1 MAGVPKGEFCL
12 PESCLVCSKACYVF
26 FVLCLE
32 VCCVTLGHVWCAQMW
47 ILSPLWCAQTCIPS
61 PLIIPGVLKG
71 VFYLPWSC
79 LVAQVHFFSCLVCSK
94 VYSVSLD
101 HVWCAVYVASCLVYL
116 LSSVSPVWCGLRG
129 VVSPLI
135 MPVCSDVFSVSCL
148 VCSVVNKNM
157 CHL

>member
-32 VCCVTLGHVWCAQMW
+32 VCCVTLGHVWCAQMC

-116 LSSVSPVWCGLRG
+116 LSSVSCLVWSEGCCISLDHACVLRCVFCLLSG
-129 VVSPLI
+129 
-135 MPVCSDVFSVSCL
+135 VFSG
-148 VCSVVNKNM
+148 K
-157 CHL
+157 